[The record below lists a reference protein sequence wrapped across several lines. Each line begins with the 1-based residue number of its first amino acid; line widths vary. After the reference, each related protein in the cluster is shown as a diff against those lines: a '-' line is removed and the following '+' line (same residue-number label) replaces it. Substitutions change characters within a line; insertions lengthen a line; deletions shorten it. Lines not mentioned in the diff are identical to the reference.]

1 MTTRRRRAGALRYCH
16 LDDWTCPT
24 SLYLVEKGNRPNL
37 WLIARPALIAS
48 QENEGT
54 VTVSIPEAD
63 GEELVYEQVVLK
75 GDQDGVMGN
84 DCLFGHLEDQ
94 VESPY
99 TVQILLANC
108 PANLRFGPMEVTLSP
123 NGGGGRMGS
132 EAGSDQT
139 GAEASTRQLLEQLLK
154 EQERLSDVV
163 TKQQTQLSAMQPSTG
178 GPGVL
183 DDTMHQRP
191 AGSDWNVAARVAA
204 HPPHVVAPRSGSR
217 GPVSAPPG
225 LNPHGSHS
233 LGPVLGDAPPTDQ
246 HDEQPAV
253 GAAPWG
259 PVNINSR
266 EWAAHPVRPQFAPI
280 KLKGVEG
287 LMSLEQLNEEFDHMP
302 EKQVRD
308 FEAIVRRDAPAWDGS
323 TDGPMT
329 KEQLNRCWRRS
340 AMIGTHQQVI
350 RISEALIDVY
360 MHVRQ
365 GKQTHA
371 LGRLALL
378 LAAIEQASLDNGD
391 WNVRAGTILGLPE
404 PTFNEYSQPEA
415 RHKPKQGKAMGARG
429 KLAGFSRSAVAEQ
442 VYKESAGLLDK

>member
-1 MTTRRRRAGALRYCH
+1 M
-16 LDDWTCPT
+16 
-24 SLYLVEKGNRPNL
+24 
-37 WLIARPALIAS
+37 
-48 QENEGT
+48 
-54 VTVSIPEAD
+54 
-63 GEELVYEQVVLK
+63 
-75 GDQDGVMGN
+75 
-84 DCLFGHLEDQ
+84 
-94 VESPY
+94 
-99 TVQILLANC
+99 
-108 PANLRFGPMEVTLSP
+108 
-123 NGGGGRMGS
+123 
-132 EAGSDQT
+132 
-139 GAEASTRQLLEQLLK
+139 
-154 EQERLSDVV
+154 
-163 TKQQTQLSAMQPSTG
+163 
-178 GPGVL
+178 
-183 DDTMHQRP
+183 
-191 AGSDWNVAARVAA
+191 
-204 HPPHVVAPRSGSR
+204 
-217 GPVSAPPG
+217 
-225 LNPHGSHS
+225 
-233 LGPVLGDAPPTDQ
+233 
-246 HDEQPAV
+246 
-253 GAAPWG
+253 
-259 PVNINSR
+259 NINSR
-266 EWAAHPVRPQFAPI
+266 EWAAHPVRAQFAPI

-287 LMSLEQLNEEFDHMP
+287 LMSLEQLNDEFEHMP
-302 EKQVRD
+302 EKQVQE
-308 FEAIVRRDAPAWDGS
+308 FEAIAHRDAPAWDGS

>member
-1 MTTRRRRAGALRYCH
+1 
-16 LDDWTCPT
+16 
-24 SLYLVEKGNRPNL
+24 
-37 WLIARPALIAS
+37 
-48 QENEGT
+48 
-54 VTVSIPEAD
+54 
-63 GEELVYEQVVLK
+63 
-75 GDQDGVMGN
+75 
-84 DCLFGHLEDQ
+84 
-94 VESPY
+94 
-99 TVQILLANC
+99 
-108 PANLRFGPMEVTLSP
+108 
-123 NGGGGRMGS
+123 MGS
-132 EAGSDQT
+132 EAGSDKA

-154 EQERLSDVV
+154 EQERLSGVV

-204 HPPHVVAPRSGSR
+204 HPPHVVVPRSGSR

-225 LNPHGSHS
+225 LNPQGNHS

-246 HDEQPAV
+246 HDEPPAA
-253 GAAPWG
+253 GAVPWG
-259 PVNINSR
+259 PVNINRS
-266 EWAAHPVRPQFAPI
+266 EWAGRPVRAQFAPI

-287 LMSLEQLNEEFDHMP
+287 LMSLEQLNDEFDYMP
-302 EKQVRD
+302 EKQVQE

-391 WNVRAGTILGLPE
+391 WSVRAGTILGLPE

-442 VYKESAGLLDK
+442 VFKESSGLLDK